1 MSEWKKV
8 KLGELCSF
16 INGGAWSDKEY
27 APEGIPVLK
36 VTNCKNSGFSL
47 SELSYLPYSLEQKYI
62 QNKLQLN
69 DVIIATVGSH
79 PNLVNSSAGRSV
91 IVNSFVEG
99 FYLNQNAVCIRTKNE
114 SVLNQLF
121 WGYYSKYYLFQH
133 YIQMRGKGAANQMRI
148 AISAIKEYPMPLP
161 PLSVQHHIATIL
173 SRYDSLIENYQ
184 KQIKL
189 LEEAAQRLYKEWFI
203 DLHFPGHEN
212 TKIIDGVPEGWEKKS
227 VKTIVELQ
235 SGYAFKSSDFASD
248 GIYKIVTIKN
258 VKDGAFDGENV
269 SKIASI
275 PEKMPKHCILEDG
288 DILLSL
294 TGNVGRVCIVV
305 GKNYLLN
312 QRVAK
317 LKSIFKA
324 YTYCLFRSRDMFI
337 DVNNLANGAAQQ
349 NVSPIKIGE
358 MKILIPENKL
368 LNEFEKE
375 SSNYISGVIA
385 FQSQI
390 RLLTEARDRLLPKLM
405 SGEIAV

>member
-8 KLGELCSF
+8 KLGEITIIKTGKLDSNAAVS
-16 INGGAWSDKEY
+16 NGAYPFFTCDPTTLSIDKWAYDTEAILLAGNNASGNYTAKYYKGKFNAYQRTYIIETLNPQFVSVRFMAY
-27 APEGIPVLK
+27 AMNQQLQLLK
-36 VTNCKNSGFSL
+36 VMSSGSTTKFLTMKMLTQL
-47 SELSYLPYSLEQKYI
+47 SIDLPSIET
-62 QNKLQLN
+62 QN
-69 DVIIATVGSH
+69 
-79 PNLVNSSAGRSV
+79 R
-91 IVNSFVEG
+91 
-99 FYLNQNAVCIRTKNE
+99 
-114 SVLNQLF
+114 
-121 WGYYSKYYLFQH
+121 
-133 YIQMRGKGAANQMRI
+133 
-148 AISAIKEYPMPLP
+148 
-161 PLSVQHHIATIL
+161 IATIL

-189 LEEAAQRLYKEWFI
+189 LEEAAQRLYKEWFV

-212 TKIIDGVPEGWEKKS
+212 TKIVDGVPEGWEKKP
-227 VKTIVELQ
+227 VKTIIELQ
-235 SGYAFKSSDFASD
+235 SGYAFKSSAFMED

-390 RLLTEARDRLLPKLM
+390 HLLTEARDRLLPKLM